1 MTLLTNACGCTS
13 DNVFF
18 CGDNESLALADFGEV
33 GDLRLDFKKGETSPG
48 GAPDYLAPEIVA
60 QISSMADGATAE
72 IDYAKNDIYAIGM
85 IAYKMCMH
93 NMDATPWPDGTVPSV
108 DTLRRI
114 PADAYSEQLR
124 AFIERG
130 LLSPDPTQRMSYQEA
145 QRESMAVSFGG
156 GGQGAAAVVPQQQAE
171 PEPEQRPG
179 SPLVGLRDLMA
190 QWGGAEAA
198 FLEGGANPA
207 RLPAAAAPAAEPVAL
222 APRWE
227 WCGDDGQWQEYSATL
242 SSALEVAYQTGQRH
256 VDIDSDNYADPKKML
271 QKCWDG
277 GSRKPIR
284 RLAEGVPPG

>member
-114 PADAYSEQLR
+114 PTDAYSEQLR

-156 GGQGAAAVVPQQQAE
+156 GGQGAAASR
-171 PEPEQRPG
+171 PEG
-179 SPLVGLRDLMA
+179 
-190 QWGGAEAA
+190 
-198 FLEGGANPA
+198 
-207 RLPAAAAPAAEPVAL
+207 AAAADGEKEEGRVRPRPSPDPFLRDRPPRRQDVG
-222 APRWE
+222 AP
-227 WCGDDGQWQEYSATL
+227 
-242 SSALEVAYQTGQRH
+242 
-256 VDIDSDNYADPKKML
+256 P
-271 QKCWDG
+271 
-277 GSRKPIR
+277 R
-284 RLAEGVPPG
+284 REQLVRGV